1 MKPKDP
7 LYREGDLVETSRHP
21 TLILK
26 VKEFN
31 PGLGWTYDVLRDGVL
46 YENVIQ
52 GNIAWGGSAVPWDRD
67 LDSYWYDEA

>member
-7 LYREGDLVETSRHP
+7 IYREGDLIETSQHP
-21 TLILK
+21 VLILK

-31 PGLGWTYDVLRDGVL
+31 PGLGWTYDVLRDGVF

-52 GNIAWGGSAVPWDRD
+52 GNIAWGVGQYASDSS
-67 LDSYWYDEA
+67 SYWYDEA